1 MSIIEAMILG
11 LVQGLT
17 EFIPVSSSGHLAIVQ
32 SFYGNGVDHLLIQ
45 ALDFGTILAL
55 LIYFRHK
62 LLQIFK
68 DVFFKKNY
76 RLLRNVVLTTI
87 PAAGLGFALATAI
100 ENNSFITKPAVVA
113 TFLLLVGILMIV
125 LEKLP
130 KLSPVA
136 DGEKLPAKRALTIG
150 IAQTAALMP
159 GVSRSGSTIITSR
172 LMGLKPAQAAEYSFL
187 VSIPIMLGLIAK
199 LCLSSDD
206 RAYMANHWQVLLA
219 GNIAAFIAG
228 MLAVTFLLNYLKKHP
243 LTIFGWYRVV
253 AGLVVLV
260 LVALNVL

>member
-1 MSIIEAMILG
+1 MSIIESIILG
-11 LVQGLT
+11 LIQGIT
-17 EFIPVSSSGHLAIVQ
+17 EFIPVSSSGHLAIAQ
-32 SFYGNGVDHLLIQ
+32 NIMGGSVDHLLIQ

-62 LLQIFK
+62 LVQMFK

-76 RLLRNVVLTTI
+76 RLLRNIILTTI
-87 PAAGLGFALATAI
+87 PAGGLGFMLAHAI

-113 TFLLLVGILMIV
+113 TFILLVGAIMIV

-130 KLSPVA
+130 RLSEVKSA
-136 DGEKLPAKRALTIG
+136 EGLSSKRAFTIG
-150 IAQTAALMP
+150 LAQTAALMP
-159 GVSRSGSTIITSR
+159 GVSRSGSTIIASR

-199 LCLSSDD
+199 LCLGGDD
-206 RAYMANHWQVLLA
+206 RSYMAANWEILLA

-228 MLAVTFLLNYLKKHP
+228 ICAVTFLLNYLKKHP
-243 LTIFGWYRVV
+243 LTIFGWYRVCFGAAVLLCV
-253 AGLVVLV
+253 AVGLL
-260 LVALNVL
+260 

>member
-1 MSIIEAMILG
+1 MSIFEAIILG
-11 LVQGLT
+11 VIQGLT
-17 EFIPVSSSGHLAIVQ
+17 EFIPVSSSGHLAITQ
-32 SFYGNGVDHLLIQ
+32 SFFGNGVDHLLIQ

-62 LLQIFK
+62 LAQIFT

-76 RLLRNVVLTTI
+76 RLLRNVILTTI
-87 PAAGLGFALATAI
+87 PAGGLGFALATAI
-100 ENNSFITKPAVVA
+100 ENNTFITKPAVVA
-113 TFLLLVGILMIV
+113 TFIVLVGIIMII

-130 KLSPVA
+130 KLSPIA
-136 DGEKLPAKRALTIG
+136 DGEKLSSKRALTIG

-159 GVSRSGSTIITSR
+159 GVSRSGATIITSR

-206 RAYMANHWQVLLA
+206 RAYMADNWQVLVA

-243 LTIFGWYRVV
+243 LTIFGWYRVI
-253 AGLVVLV
+253 AGSIVLF
-260 LVALNVL
+260 LVAINVL